1 MKGLEG
7 FNYNAI
13 VGRMFRKVD
22 NVVWDLM
29 SGKMGMK
36 TKEGVVTATPLF
48 GEGEDSKT
56 IKDLSLSVNPI
67 ESFSM
72 PIPAFAQATDLD
84 KVKVGD
90 LVVSGGTS
98 IAGWVIKVNGSSVKV
113 MKADGQISE
122 FRPPKV
128 EMMNVS
134 GIMVVRDLMNLSGG
148 ENGLAS
154 LQGSLMPLL
163 MMSGEG
169 GAGGDFDFEK
179 FMPIMLMS
187 QMGGM
192 GGVGAAAGANPMA
205 NMMPMLMMMG
215 MMKGGKSPF

>member
-36 TKEGVVTATPLF
+36 TKEGVVTATPTYEAV
-48 GEGEDSKT
+48 EGESSKKIT
-56 IKDLSLSVNPI
+56 DISLSVNPI

-84 KVKVGD
+84 KVNTGD
-90 LVVSGGTS
+90 LVVSGGS
-98 IAGWVIKVNGSSVKV
+98 NIAGWVLKVNGSSVKV
-113 MKADGQISE
+113 MKADGQVSE

-148 ENGLAS
+148 ESGLAS

-169 GAGGDFDFEK
+169 GADFDFEK
-179 FMPIMLMS
+179 MMPMMLMS

-192 GGVGAAAGANPMA
+192 GGAGGANPMA
-205 NMMPMLMMMG
+205 NMMPMIMMMG
-215 MMKGGKSPF
+215 MLKGGKSPF